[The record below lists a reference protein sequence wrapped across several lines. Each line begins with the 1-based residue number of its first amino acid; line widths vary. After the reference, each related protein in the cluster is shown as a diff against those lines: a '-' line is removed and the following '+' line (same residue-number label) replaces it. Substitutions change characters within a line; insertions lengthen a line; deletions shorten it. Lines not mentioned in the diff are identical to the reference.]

1 MRNNIEPMA
10 RPMTEPRSPP
20 RCSLA
25 AALPGVIANK
35 VYDKNALRQLI
46 GEAGTAAIITSL
58 GSRKILI
65 PHDAIAYK
73 LRDHIERFFNKLKLF
88 RHIVAR

>member
-1 MRNNIEPMA
+1 
-10 RPMTEPRSPP
+10 
-20 RCSLA
+20 
-25 AALPGVIANK
+25 
-35 VYDKNALRQLI
+35 LRQLI